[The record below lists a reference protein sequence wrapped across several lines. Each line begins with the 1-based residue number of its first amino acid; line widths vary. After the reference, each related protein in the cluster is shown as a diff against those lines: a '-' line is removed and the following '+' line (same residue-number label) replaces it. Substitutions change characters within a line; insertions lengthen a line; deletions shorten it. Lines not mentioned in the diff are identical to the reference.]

1 MVGLPIVTVLI
12 AASSGLRVAIKSWNS
27 YRQIKTD
34 LVTEKELLAQIALS
48 LRPSFVPTRRFE
60 LIQQAYEA
68 LGDAKPSVTKIYRR
82 QLPFYAA
89 LAAGGSVVFGAYF
102 LLFSQFTIWG
112 SDPTNLRGS
121 VLLSRSS

>member
-12 AASSGLRVAIKSWNS
+12 AASSGLGVAIKSWSS

-60 LIQQAYEA
+60 LIQQAY
-68 LGDAKPSVTKIYRR
+68 KH
-82 QLPFYAA
+82 
-89 LAAGGSVVFGAYF
+89 
-102 LLFSQFTIWG
+102 
-112 SDPTNLRGS
+112 
-121 VLLSRSS
+121 

>member
-1 MVGLPIVTVLI
+1 V
-12 AASSGLRVAIKSWNS
+12 AWAVAIKSWSS

-48 LRPSFVPTRRFE
+48 LPPSFVPTRRFE
-60 LIQQAYEA
+60 SIQQAYEA

-82 QLPFYAA
+82 QLPFYAV
-89 LAAGGSVVFGAYF
+89 LAAGGSVVFGACF